1 MDTYDIDYDNVEILN
16 YDDLDY
22 PKANFNEDDDN
33 ETE

>member
-16 YDDLDY
+16 YGDLDY
-22 PKANFNEDDDN
+22 PNAEFNEDD